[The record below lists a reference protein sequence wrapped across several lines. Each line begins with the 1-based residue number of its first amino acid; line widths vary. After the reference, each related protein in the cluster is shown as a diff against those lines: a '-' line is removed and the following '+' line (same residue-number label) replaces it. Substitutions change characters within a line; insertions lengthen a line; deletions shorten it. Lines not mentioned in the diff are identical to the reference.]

1 MSLSF
6 TGIVGRTLSFTG
18 VADVTIRIVAV
29 PATGNPIGLLL
40 ALTYTV
46 A

>member
-1 MSLSF
+1 MSLSL

-18 VADVTIRIVAV
+18 VADVTTITI
-29 PATGNPIGLLL
+29 ATGNPIGLLL
-40 ALTYTV
+40 ALTY